1 VRPEV
6 DERDK
11 WSIDWRNSGCE
22 QGAQWGARSC
32 PHIEPNW
39 PYTVNDA
46 FSALACQVGG
56 TDGSHVRQLIQ
67 SDNPA
72 ITDTHLFC
80 SCCHLQGKADPTP
93 ENEAIKAAMRKF
105 LNQNEWVSL

>member
-1 VRPEV
+1 VPA
-6 DERDK
+6 DK
-11 WSIDWRNSGCE
+11 DDKDMWSIDWKNSGCE

-56 TDGSHVRQLIQ
+56 TDGSYVRQLIRAV
-67 SDNPA
+67 PTVFC
-72 ITDTHLFC
+72 IRYVHLNTYVYTEYV
-80 SCCHLQGKADPTP
+80 D
-93 ENEAIKAAMRKF
+93 AAGQE
-105 LNQNEWVSL
+105 LNRQTSAPRC